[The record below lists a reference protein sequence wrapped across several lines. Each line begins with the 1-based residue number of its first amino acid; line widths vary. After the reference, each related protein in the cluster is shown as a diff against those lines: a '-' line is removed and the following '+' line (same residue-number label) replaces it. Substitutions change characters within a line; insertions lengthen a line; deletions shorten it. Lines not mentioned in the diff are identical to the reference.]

1 MTMLDIKN
9 LSTLEMITLI
19 EDINKELRFREGV
32 GKDIRKRLK
41 EENMPPVEHEMT
53 WGDEYE
59 G

>member
-1 MTMLDIKN
+1 MLDIKN

-41 EENMPPVEHEMT
+41 EENMSLVEHDMT